1 MATLSGQ
8 TIANTFDSILHVEDD
23 TAGLVATA
31 TDSRVIQ
38 DGVGANSALALAT
51 DSVRITSTNKLYF
64 NDAGDEEIHSAS
76 DGHLEVN
83 SGTTLDITAPTVD
96 INASTAVTVDGSAIT
111 ISKDTDAEFVASILV
126 NQSDAA
132 DTTGIISQRF
142 DLEDTGGNAV
152 DSGKILVGKEA
163 SFTATG
169 STQDSY
175 MALHTSL
182 NGTLAEKMRI
192 DSAGNVGIG
201 ESTPLAALHV
211 AGATSAAPGAS
222 VKGNLIVTY
231 PSGDLGLT
239 IGTYNSSPYASWIQ
253 SMDTRDSEA
262 TTYPLALN
270 PIGGNVG
277 IGVTDPASP
286 LEVRASGS
294 SWSNGVT
301 FSDSD
306 GGEEWVFLA
315 DSSDNTIKISSDS
328 SNYPYLTAG
337 ANSWSASSDIRLK
350 ENITT
355 LSGVLNKLNSFRG
368 VTFNFK
374 TNSNTEIGV
383 IAQEVNDVFPE
394 MVDTESEYWGVQYS
408 RLGVIAIQGLK
419 ELKAENDELKKRIEA
434 LEAQ

>member
-31 TDSRVIQ
+31 VDSRVIQ
-38 DGVGANSALALAT
+38 DGVGQSSALALAT

-64 NDAGDEEIHSAS
+64 NDAGAEEIHSAS

-192 DSAGNVGIG
+192 DSAGDVTFTGDLIMADGKGIDFAADASPSAG
-201 ESTPLAALHV
+201 MTAEILDDYETGTWDAVVTDGSTPMTMQGSNDTGYYTKVGNLVTVSGYFATSSLNGLTSQSIRIEGLPFTIANAQAAYSGGAAGFASNLDLAA
-211 AGATSAAPGAS
+211 AGYSVTYYGGINTTFIGLAVWDGTTGAS
-222 VKGNLIVTY
+222 EMQAQEWT
-231 PSGDLGLT
+231 
-239 IGTYNSSPYASWIQ
+239 A
-253 SMDTRDSEA
+253 
-262 TTYPLALN
+262 
-270 PIGGNVG
+270 
-277 IGVTDPASP
+277 IGVMMIGLSY
-286 LEVRASGS
+286 RA
-294 SWSNGVT
+294 
-301 FSDSD
+301 
-306 GGEEWVFLA
+306 A
-315 DSSDNTIKISSDS
+315 
-328 SNYPYLTAG
+328 
-337 ANSWSASSDIRLK
+337 
-350 ENITT
+350 
-355 LSGVLNKLNSFRG
+355 
-368 VTFNFK
+368 
-374 TNSNTEIGV
+374 
-383 IAQEVNDVFPE
+383 
-394 MVDTESEYWGVQYS
+394 
-408 RLGVIAIQGLK
+408 
-419 ELKAENDELKKRIEA
+419 
-434 LEAQ
+434 